1 MQSLK
6 CCDTFFFIKP
16 LKVQKKQRMHSLLI
30 KMHFLSLNIRFS
42 SVAHTLYQTGG
53 KCQQINRLISR
64 KCKPLR
70 DFFTSR
76 CAHLQCSHADA
87 MSSIFWPVHAR
98 PKNGFKIFAPAGQF
112 CEAFL
117 THSVKLPPYG
127 GAKKMGKHKVCPFGF
142 YAHSLVV
149 YSFLGGALYATT
161 MRRFGS
167 SPIE

>member
-42 SVAHTLYQTGG
+42 CVAHTLYQTGG

-76 CAHLQCSHADA
+76 CAHPFLSRSCGTILRSH
-87 MSSIFWPVHAR
+87 V
-98 PKNGFKIFAPAGQF
+98 GQF

-117 THSVKLPPYG
+117 TNSVKLPPYG
-127 GAKKMGKHKVCPFGF
+127 EAKKMGKHKVCPFGF

-149 YSFLGGALYATT
+149 CSFLGGALYATT
-161 MRRFGS
+161 IRRFGS